1 MKNRQIIR
9 ALTVMVALL
18 TMQGAKAQQTVQREP
33 VSEPVDFFVPHWY
46 LGAQIGAAAD
56 VGETTLGNLVSPALQ
71 LTGGYRWS
79 ELLGV
84 RASLSGLWAKNRYA
98 YPKATYKW
106 NFIQPAI
113 DLEADVTNLM
123 MGWDAERPY
132 AVRAFAGLGLAYS
145 FGNDD
150 AEKADERFNEYY
162 LKLNNGEWNY
172 VIVGTEFQKLWTGG
186 RWNPVVRAG
195 VSGEYKLTED
205 LALTLELNGNMLPD
219 HFNSK
224 RGKNDNRDWHFNALV
239 GVRWNL
245 GPSRGRTEAVYRDI
259 PVVVPEEKPK
269 KDPRFQDDDA
279 IAMTENVQFELN
291 KSIIRESEHEKIIR
305 VARYLINHPQSH
317 VELTGFADKLTG
329 NATINQ
335 RLSVER
341 AQAVAQFLVNR
352 GISRDR
358 ISKYAKGDRVQPFK
372 VNEDNR
378 VTICIVIEEGLKKQV
393 DL

>member
-1 MKNRQIIR
+1 MKNKRIVR

-18 TMQGAKAQQTVQREP
+18 TIQGSWAQQTVQREL
-33 VSEPVDFFVPHWY
+33 VSEPIDFFVPHWY
-46 LGAQIGAAAD
+46 VGGQIGAAAD
-56 VGETTLGNLVSPALQ
+56 VGETTLGNLVSPAIQ

-79 ELLGV
+79 EILGV
-84 RASLSGLWAKNRYA
+84 RATLSGLWAKNRYA

-106 NFIQPAI
+106 NFIQPSV
-113 DLEADVTNLM
+113 DLEADVTNLIG
-123 MGWDAERPY
+123 GWDGNRPF

-145 FGNDD
+145 FGNGD

-162 LKLNNGEWNY
+162 QKLNNGEWNY

-205 LALTLELNGNMLPD
+205 LALTLEVNGNMLPD

-239 GVRWNL
+239 GVRLNL
-245 GPSRGRTEAVYRDI
+245 GPSRGRTEAVYREI

-358 ISKYAKGDRVQPFK
+358 ISKYAKGDRVQPFS

>member
-1 MKNRQIIR
+1 
-9 ALTVMVALL
+9 
-18 TMQGAKAQQTVQREP
+18 
-33 VSEPVDFFVPHWY
+33 
-46 LGAQIGAAAD
+46 
-56 VGETTLGNLVSPALQ
+56 
-71 LTGGYRWS
+71 
-79 ELLGV
+79 
-84 RASLSGLWAKNRYA
+84 
-98 YPKATYKW
+98 
-106 NFIQPAI
+106 
-113 DLEADVTNLM
+113 
-123 MGWDAERPY
+123 
-132 AVRAFAGLGLAYS
+132 
-145 FGNDD
+145 
-150 AEKADERFNEYY
+150 
-162 LKLNNGEWNY
+162 
-172 VIVGTEFQKLWTGG
+172 
-186 RWNPVVRAG
+186 
-195 VSGEYKLTED
+195 
-205 LALTLELNGNMLPD
+205 
-219 HFNSK
+219 
-224 RGKNDNRDWHFNALV
+224 
-239 GVRWNL
+239 
-245 GPSRGRTEAVYRDI
+245 
-259 PVVVPEEKPK
+259 VVVPEEKPK

-358 ISKYAKGDRVQPFK
+358 ISKYAKGDRVQPFS